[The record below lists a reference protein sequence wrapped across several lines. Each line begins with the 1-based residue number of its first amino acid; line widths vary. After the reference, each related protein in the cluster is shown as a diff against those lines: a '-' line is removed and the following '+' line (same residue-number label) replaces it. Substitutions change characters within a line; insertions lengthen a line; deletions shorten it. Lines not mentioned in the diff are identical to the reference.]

1 MKSSGRPSGTG
12 RTTAALLVS
21 VDNRLCHLYGI
32 CEQEAPDV
40 FELGV
45 DGRLRYSTRPN
56 PENADATQQAAR
68 LCPMQAITLTGEG
81 S

>member
-1 MKSSGRPSGTG
+1 MKNSRKSSGAGVTTG
-12 RTTAALLVS
+12 PLLVS

-45 DGRLRYSTRPN
+45 DGRLRYSARPN
-56 PENADATQQAAR
+56 PDDTDATQQAAR

>member
-1 MKSSGRPSGTG
+1 MSEPTG
-12 RTTAALLVS
+12 ALLVS

-40 FELGV
+40 FELAI
-45 DGRLRYSTRPN
+45 DGRLRYSARPN
-56 PENADATQQAAR
+56 PENVDATRQAAR
-68 LCPMQAITLTGEG
+68 LCPMQAIAISGGT